1 MAKQGRVGM
10 AGGVATRG
18 AKWPGVSTWGA
29 MLAGLGLGAAACS
42 GAAWAISGKE
52 RLAGDLVL
60 LTTRQVQNADVV
72 PKHDKKRTAKCLA
85 QAIVADIPEE
95 DAAKLA
101 DIFERRTS
109 NDLALQKKWFTISK
123 KDAPARNAQVM
134 QAVDKLCPDIGPY
147 AKQVL

>member
-1 MAKQGRVGM
+1 
-10 AGGVATRG
+10 
-18 AKWPGVSTWGA
+18 
-29 MLAGLGLGAAACS
+29 MLVGLGLAAATGSGAALFVDQ
-42 GAAWAISGKE
+42 AWAISGKE

-60 LTTRQVQNADVV
+60 LTTRQVENADVV

-101 DIFERRTS
+101 DIFEGRAPS
-109 NDLALQKKWFTISK
+109 DLALKQKWFTISK

-134 QAVDKLCPDIGPY
+134 LAVDKLCPDIGPY

>member
-1 MAKQGRVGM
+1 MAQQWMVRN
-10 AGGVATRG
+10 
-18 AKWPGVSTWGA
+18 
-29 MLAGLGLGAAACS
+29 GAAAWRS
-42 GAAWAISGKE
+42 ALAWRAAGAVALSLVASAPAYAVSGKE

-60 LTTRQVQNADVV
+60 LTTQQVQNADVV

-85 QAIVADIPEE
+85 QAIVADIPEP

-101 DIFERRTS
+101 DMFERRTP